1 MPTMSRAPCCVLEH
15 GGSRGR
21 GGSHICCSPSC
32 SLIEETDVVVNN
44 RKQQEKESL
53 ENAKC
58 GLRTEMV
65 NFVFLSLNT
74 STCV

>member
-1 MPTMSRAPCCVLEH
+1 M
-15 GGSRGR
+15 
-21 GGSHICCSPSC
+21 
-32 SLIEETDVVVNN
+32 VVNN

-65 NFVFLSLNT
+65 NFVFLNLNT